1 MPADTN
7 PNYIPVRMRR
17 KIFVVNDHMAV
28 GAAGSAWHIRIF
40 IDALFDAFRDRSKFT
55 YSEIKTFLEQYASS
69 SRGGEVVEQIGLI
82 IVAEA
87 SDWRGYLS
95 KWLSNRRELTSQR
108 FGKVV
113 TIGTG
118 SDSIVEQVNNLDN
131 RYEYGISQPP
141 DGESGFPEFGAL
153 VMNLMLLANLYWKE
167 FMSPENIFDAWGGA
181 YDLIYQDSNK
191 VFRHLNDYTIVL
203 RQFDADQADKGLQL
217 ANVLKYERRSELS
230 FIMMLNNGKLDFF
243 GAKDITGPDD
253 PISLTLGKDE
263 LTMNSRMHISIVNV
277 CKGNIFLP
285 PIVQIDGLDPAQH
298 GKQTVFTDFDEKG
311 RLRVFFHAE
320 HDAWLQE
327 QAMSYYK
334 EHAHRLS

>member
-1 MPADTN
+1 MPVDAT

-28 GAAGSAWHIRIF
+28 GAAGSAWDIRIF
-40 IDALFDAFRDRSKFT
+40 IDALFGEFRDRSKFT

-69 SRGGEVVEQIGLI
+69 GRGGEIVEQIGLI

-95 KWLSNRRELTSQR
+95 KGLTNRRELTSQR

-131 RYEYGISQPP
+131 KYEYGMSQPP
-141 DGESGFPEFGAL
+141 DGKSGFPEFGAL
-153 VMNLMLLANLYWKE
+153 GTNLMLLANLYWKE

-203 RQFDADQADKGLQL
+203 RRFDADQADKGLQL

-243 GAKDITGPDD
+243 GAKDITAPDD
-253 PISLTLGKDE
+253 PISFTLGKDE
-263 LTMNSRMHISIVNV
+263 LTMNSRMHISIIDV
-277 CKGNIFLP
+277 CKGNRFLP
-285 PIVQIDGLDPAQH
+285 PIVQIEGFDPVQD
-298 GKQTVFTDFDEKG
+298 GKQMVFTDFDEER

-334 EHAHRLS
+334 EHAHRLF